1 MSDKKRIIVSPTGAL
16 ITFIP
21 ERAVVVILSDTTV
34 FDSGVLFVG
43 VGGDIVAKPVGNSS
57 VVTFKNVPDGS
68 FLPVHVVQVY
78 ATGTTA
84 SDMLICY

>member
-1 MSDKKRIIVSPTGAL
+1 MSDKKRVIVSPTGAL

-21 ERAVVVILSDTTV
+21 ERAVVVTPSDTTT

-43 VGGDIVAKPVGNSS
+43 VGGDIVAKPVGNPS

-68 FLPVHVVQVY
+68 FLPLHVIQVY

-84 SDMLICY
+84 TDMLICY